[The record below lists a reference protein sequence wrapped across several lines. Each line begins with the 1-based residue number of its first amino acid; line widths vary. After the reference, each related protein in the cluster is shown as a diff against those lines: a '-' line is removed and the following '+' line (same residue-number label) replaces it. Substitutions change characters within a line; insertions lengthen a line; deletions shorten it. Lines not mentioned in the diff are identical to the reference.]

1 MRRSSWLRGV
11 GLALAGGALL
21 VAALAGC
28 GRREGGREESLPGT
42 AAEKTIRMIGSTTV
56 LPLAEKWREA
66 FNELRPEVD
75 IAVSG
80 GGSGTGIKALISGT
94 AEIAMSSREIKPK
107 EMEQAQ
113 QAGLNPAEHVVAYDG
128 IAVIVHPANPLRELS
143 VEQVSDIYAGRVTDW
158 GAVGARG
165 LGEIQVVSRDSA
177 SGTYEAFKDLVVT
190 LEGTDKTRD
199 YAAAALKQTSNQAV
213 LALVSKTKSAIGYVG
228 LGYLDDSVRALRLV
242 PMGGGEAVAATGA
255 NVASGKY
262 PVSRSLYC
270 YTEGEPTGVLAEFLD
285 WVKGSEGQGVVEEL
299 GFVPVN

>member
-1 MRRSSWLRGV
+1 MGRRGWIRGF
-11 GLALAGGALL
+11 GLTLGGGALL
-21 VAALAGC
+21 AAALAGC
-28 GRREGGREESLPGT
+28 GRRGEPLPGT
-42 AAEKTIRMIGSTTV
+42 AADSTIRMIGSTTV

-66 FNELRPEVD
+66 FNEVRPEID

-94 AEIAMSSREIKPK
+94 AEIAMSSREIKPG

-113 QAGLNPAEHVVAYDG
+113 EAGLTLAEHLVAYDG
-128 IAVIVHPANPLRELS
+128 IAVIVHAANPLDELS
-143 VEQVSDIYAGRVTDW
+143 VEQLSDIYAGRVSDW
-158 GAVGARG
+158 ASVGVRG

-190 LEGTDKTRD
+190 RQGTDKTRD

-213 LALVSKTKSAIGYVG
+213 LALVSKTKGAIGYVG
-228 LGYLDDSVRALRLV
+228 LGYLDDGVKALRVV
-242 PMGGGEAVAATGA
+242 PMGAGEAAAPTGE

-270 YTEGEPTGVLAEFLD
+270 YTVGEPAGALKDFLD
-285 WVKGSEGQGVVEEL
+285 WVKGSEGQAVVEEL
-299 GFVPVN
+299 GFVPVK